1 MTGNVFT
8 MAKET
13 LGKTVKQ
20 LKQER
25 TLAKSAFTKQ
35 ANYLNKASDGMIKH
49 ELLEEFSKLSS
60 LARHVSDA
68 NEDYRARLLAEV
80 GTEEDEEVK
89 LNEHQQAELE
99 RTMEECDMRLGN
111 IREAVQSN
119 LWLRY
124 GKEEVDFAIQEAE
137 KACDRAQASPITA
150 INRDGYELQLER
162 ARRLIHNT
170 TISLKDWEKWIPH
183 VQAADLKGR
192 LKDLR
197 IFGSNL
203 EARRAEFL
211 TAQRIAEDERRG
223 PDQPLQPTAVPQPV
237 VRIKPT
243 CLPKFTGIRRNFHR
257 WQRDWE
263 SLQKQG
269 EPTGSVEVKKF
280 QLLDSVEERIC
291 KDLSL
296 STYNSAEDIF
306 RVLQNRYGNKQT
318 IALEVIEDLER
329 IPPLK
334 SHQPRKVIDLIQA
347 VEKALNDLT
356 ELQSTG
362 AIKNPLVI
370 RSIESKLP
378 DNIKRDWLAF
388 MVNPRNGVTHDNHF
402 DSLLTFLKTQEEILE
417 RLDQLGVG
425 EKPEKKVTYLEK
437 RYAFTKS
444 TRKGGCV
451 VCGEEKHRDKIFFCK
466 QFKELEPNEKLNV
479 IERLG
484 ACRRCL
490 RCHADDGECTDTYL
504 CRNRDCIR
512 GGSSDHHFFLCLKG
526 GFKGKNPAKVG
537 KPSTRRQTFTEEQE
551 KLISELTPDM
561 AGKVRRAFSNM
572 AAKSQCTGRSLPVV
586 MDSRTCELPVILMLL
601 EVTTNAGQKIGTLI
615 DLASDTNYITHV
627 AAKRLK
633 LQSENITLV
642 VHGVGGMAM
651 KVETKRY
658 LLKVRVKTPRGTDR
672 AHELICYGLDEIA
685 NVHRVIKAQQLKK
698 FFPET
703 NLEDLHRP
711 EHVELLISHRE
722 GRLAPQRIKVVGD
735 LVLWEGPLG
744 KTVGGAHPDLC
755 EVVGM
760 ALHNSETHFAR
771 SMRVTAVKYQEIAK
785 MQESRAQT
793 KATVIGRE
801 FLDWWKW
808 DSIGAACEPMCGGC
822 RCGNCQPGGK
832 DMTLSEERELEM
844 IRQGLS
850 YVKSDAHSREPH
862 WDAKYPWI
870 EDPSSL
876 PNNRSAVEATFLRTE
891 KRLKKEPEWRTAYST
906 QVHEMVERR
915 AAKKLTR
922 ETIADWKGPVWYVSH
937 LVAPNPNSVTTPV
950 RLVWNSSQK
959 FRGISMND
967 LLLKGPDVLNPIRAV
982 LLRFRRGVHAALGDI
997 KKMYN
1002 SVWLENLEMHLHRF
1016 LWRNSEDE
1024 EIEEFAIT
1032 RVNMGDRPAGCIA
1045 QLAMRET
1052 ARLPMF
1058 THLEEERRVLEED
1071 SYVDDILTSHND
1083 LEKLDRITKKV
1094 EEILKAGGFFLKPWV
1109 RSGQSGR
1116 QTSTSERPASFE
1128 EVFILPNQMRE
1139 GNKALGVGYLVEP
1152 DKLYLTTSINFSKRK
1167 KKMRIGQNLV
1177 EEEVR
1182 RKTPN
1187 PLTRRQLL
1195 SQVASLYDPIG
1206 LATPAKQKGAILVR
1220 KAFQETGGKNLL
1232 RDTWDTPLSERLRE
1246 EAIHL
1251 FEEYTR
1257 LNQITFHRS
1266 LTPVRRIGEPWGI
1279 TFSDGSDQSYG
1290 AVAYFRWETKQ
1301 GILVRLIESKAK
1313 LTPLDQKGEAVKA
1326 EVCGAVFAA
1335 RLRKYIEKHSRI
1347 QVKRWL
1353 HLLDSQTVL
1362 GAIQRD
1368 SYGYQTFFAN
1378 RVGEIQKSTS
1388 VGDWR
1393 WIPGEQNI
1401 ADLVTRGATPE
1412 DLKEN
1417 SVWQN
1422 GPEFLKQPVEEW
1434 PTKSAKDVA
1443 ADAKEGI
1450 NRLQR
1455 KCFTAAL
1462 TRAQLEKKRHAPP
1475 ATAMPPPSNQNK
1487 DDLQIQIQ
1495 VRRPPS
1501 GSSVRKLL
1509 NISKFS
1515 CLTRLIRV
1523 IAWVWRAATKW
1534 KEMLAKTPTR
1544 SKPKRKEI
1552 LSTLEIKSRVKEA
1565 TLTVME
1571 CEDALR
1577 DLFLAAQ
1584 MEVVLPDTTLSRL
1597 AVVREENTGLLLCGG
1612 RFQIFNKEKT
1622 AVPVLPCTSWVS
1634 TLLAQE
1640 AHKANHEEIAGTLLR
1655 MRRKAWVVRGR
1666 KLAQK
1671 IVDNCVIC
1679 RRLKARRCQQIMSD
1693 LPSERITPANPFEY
1707 TTVDLFGPYE
1717 VKDEVRKKVKLKVW
1731 GIVFCCMASR
1741 AMHTDLVSDQSAEGF
1756 LLAYQRF
1763 TALRGHPRKL
1773 WSDPGKNFVGAKP
1786 ALKELHMFLDRLEKS
1801 ELGNDCSKHGT
1812 EWSWKIHPAD
1822 SPHRNGA
1829 AEAAVRTVKR
1839 ALHNLG
1845 GNGVFTW
1852 GEFQTFLYMASNLA
1866 NERPIDAR
1874 TQSREDCIE
1883 YISPNALLLGRTG
1896 PRGDPGTF
1904 DFEGYS
1910 YSRLRTMQTE
1920 VDRFWR
1926 KWSQLAGP
1934 NLFVRTKWHT
1944 AHRNVAIGD
1953 VVWLADQ
1960 NALRGQFRL
1969 ARVID
1974 VSTDRKGIV
1983 RDVYLRSF
1991 PSYPVATVKLTK
2003 KQKKRSSKIPA
2014 TILHR
2019 DVRRIVVLLPV
2030 EEQQ

>member
-1 MTGNVFT
+1 

-35 ANYLNKASDGMIKH
+35 ANYLSKAANEMIKD
-49 ELLEEFSKLSS
+49 ELQEEFSKLSS

-68 NEDYRARLLAEV
+68 NEDYRSGLLAEA
-80 GTEEDEEVK
+80 GTEEDGEVK
-89 LNEHQQAELE
+89 LNKHQQAELE
-99 RTMEECDMRLGN
+99 QTMEECDMRLRD
-111 IREAVQSN
+111 IREAVQAN
-119 LWLRY
+119 LWPRY
-124 GKEEVDFAIQEAE
+124 GKEDVDFAFQEAE
-137 KACDRAQASPITA
+137 EACDRAQASPVTA
-150 INRDGYELQLER
+150 INRDGYELLLER
-162 ARRLIHNT
+162 ARRLIHVAT
-170 TISLKDWEKWIPH
+170 VSLKDWEKWIPH
-183 VQAADLKGR
+183 NQTADLKGR

-197 IFGSNL
+197 ISGSNL

-211 TAQRIAEDERRG
+211 TAQRIAEDQ
-223 PDQPLQPTAVPQPV
+223 QPQPAPVPQPV

-243 CLPKFTGIRRNFHR
+243 CLPKFIGIRRNFHR
-257 WQRDWE
+257 WKRDWE

-280 QLLDSVEERIC
+280 QLLDSVDERIC
-291 KDLSL
+291 RDLSL
-296 STYNSAEDIF
+296 TTYNSAEDIF
-306 RVLQNRYGNKQT
+306 RVLQNRYGNKPV
-318 IALEVIEDLER
+318 IALEIIEDLER

-356 ELQSTG
+356 ELESIG

-378 DNIKRDWLAF
+378 DNLKRDWLAF
-388 MVNPRNGVTHDNHF
+388 MVNPRNGVTPDNHF
-402 DSLLTFLKTQEEILE
+402 DILLTFLKTQEDILE
-417 RLDQLGVG
+417 KLDQLGVS
-425 EKPEKKVTYLEK
+425 EKPEKKAMYPEK
-437 RYAFTKS
+437 RYASTKS

-451 VCGEEKHRDKIFFCK
+451 VCGDEKHRDKIFFCK
-466 QFKELEPNEKLNV
+466 QFKELKPGEKLNA

-484 ACRRCL
+484 ACKRCL
-490 RCHADDGECTDTYL
+490 RCHVESDECTDTYL
-504 CRNRDCIR
+504 CRNRDCRR
-512 GGSSDHHFFLCLKG
+512 GSSSDHHFFLCLKG
-526 GFKGKNPAKVG
+526 GFKGKESVKVG

-551 KLISELTPDM
+551 ELMSELTPDM
-561 AGKVRRAFSNM
+561 AEKVRRAFTNM
-572 AAKSQCTGRSLPVV
+572 AEKSDGTGRSLRGV
-586 MDSRTCELPVILMLL
+586 MDSSTRELPVILMLL
-601 EVTTNAGQKIGTLI
+601 EVTTNTGQKIGTLI

-627 AAKRLK
+627 AARRLN
-633 LQSENITLV
+633 LQSEKITLV

-651 KVETKRY
+651 KVKTKRY
-658 LLKVRVKTPRGTDR
+658 VLKVRIKTPRGTER

-685 NVHRVIKAQQLKK
+685 KVHRVIKAQQLKK
-698 FFPET
+698 FFPDT

-711 EHVELLISHRE
+711 AHVELLISHRE
-722 GRLAPQRIKVVGD
+722 GRLVPQRVKVVGD

-771 SMRVTAVKYQEIAK
+771 SMRITAVKYKEIAE
-785 MQESRAQT
+785 MQKSRAET
-793 KATVIGRE
+793 RTTVIGRE

-832 DMTLSEERELEM
+832 DMTLSEEKELEV
-844 IRQGLS
+844 IRRGLS
-850 YVKSDAHSREPH
+850 YVKSDAHSQEPH
-862 WDAKYPWI
+862 WDTKYPWI

-876 PNNRSAVEATFLRTE
+876 LNNRSAVEATFLRTE
-891 KRLKKEPEWRTAYST
+891 KQLKKEPEWHTAYTT

-915 AAKKLTR
+915 AAKKLSR
-922 ETIADWKGPVWYVSH
+922 ETIANWKGPVWYVSH
-937 LVAPNPNSVTTPV
+937 LVAPNPHSVTTPV

-982 LLRFRRGVHAALGDI
+982 LLRFRKGAHAALGDI

-1002 SVWLENLEMHLHRF
+1002 SVWLEDLEMHLHRF
-1016 LWRNSEDE
+1016 LWRNSGVE
-1024 EIEEFAIT
+1024 EIEEYCIT
-1032 RVNMGDRPAGCIA
+1032 RVNIGDRPAGCIA

-1058 THLEEERRVLEED
+1058 THLKEERRVIEED

-1083 LEKLDRITKKV
+1083 LEKLNETTKKV

-1116 QTSTSERPASFE
+1116 QTSTSVHPASSDG
-1128 EVFILPNQMRE
+1128 VFILPNQIRE
-1139 GNKALGVGYLVEP
+1139 GDNKALGVGYLVEP
-1152 DKLYLTTSINFSKRK
+1152 DKLYLMTSINFSKRK
-1167 KKMRIGQNLV
+1167 RKMRMSKNLI

-1182 RKTPN
+1182 GKTPN

-1220 KAFQETGGKNLL
+1220 KAFQEAGGKTLS

-1290 AVAYFRWETKQ
+1290 AVAYFRWETEQ
-1301 GILVRLIESKAK
+1301 GILVRLVESKAK

-1335 RLRKYIEKHSRI
+1335 RLRKYIERHSRM
-1347 QVKRWL
+1347 QVERWL

-1388 VGDWR
+1388 VEDWR
-1393 WIPGEQNI
+1393 WIPGEQNV
-1401 ADLVTRGATPE
+1401 ADLTTRGATPE
-1412 DLKEN
+1412 DLKED

-1422 GPEFLKQPVEEW
+1422 GPEFLKRPVEEW
-1434 PTKSAKDVA
+1434 PTKSARDVA
-1443 ADAKEGI
+1443 AEAKEGI
-1450 NRLQR
+1450 NKLQR

-1462 TRAQLEKKRHAPP
+1462 TRAQMKRNQHALPITTMPRSPISNEK
-1475 ATAMPPPSNQNK
+1475 N
-1487 DDLQIQIQ
+1487 DDLQSSPCGKGGYQIQ
-1495 VRRPPS
+1495 VRRSPS
-1501 GSSVRKLL
+1501 GSSVRKILDIGRFSSL
-1509 NISKFS
+1509 SK
-1515 CLTRLIRV
+1515 LIRT
-1523 IAWVWRAATKW
+1523 IAWVWRAATRW
-1534 KEMLAKTPTR
+1534 KEMLAKTSIT
-1544 SKPKRKEI
+1544 SKPNRKEI
-1552 LSTLEIKSRVKEA
+1552 PSALEIKSRVKET
-1565 TLTVME
+1565 TLTIME

-1584 MEVVLPDTTLSRL
+1584 MEVTLPDITLSRL
-1597 AVVREENTGLLLCGG
+1597 AVVREESTGLLLCGG
-1612 RFQIFNKEKT
+1612 RFQIFNEEKT
-1622 AVPVLPCTSWVS
+1622 AVPVLPYTSWVS

-1655 MRRKAWVVRGR
+1655 MRKKAWVVRGR

-1671 IVDNCVIC
+1671 IVDNCVTC

-1707 TTVDLFGPYE
+1707 TTMDLFGPYE

-1773 WSDPGKNFVGAKP
+1773 WSDPGKNFVGARP
-1786 ALKELHMFLDRLEKS
+1786 ALKELYMFLNRLEKS
-1801 ELGNDCSKHGT
+1801 KLEDEVSKHGT
-1812 EWSWKIHPAD
+1812 EWSWKINPAD

-1829 AEAAVRTVKR
+1829 AEAAVRIIKR

-1845 GNGVFTW
+1845 GDGVFTW

-1874 TQSREDCIE
+1874 TQSREDCVE
-1883 YISPNALLLGRTG
+1883 YISPNSLLLGRTG

-1904 DFEGYS
+1904 DFKNYP
-1910 YSRLRTMQTE
+1910 YRRLRIIQTE

-1944 AHRNVAIGD
+1944 IHRNVAVGD

-1974 VSTDRKGIV
+1974 VNTDRKGIV

-1991 PSYPVATVKLTK
+1991 PSYPVATVKPAK
-2003 KQKKRSSKIPA
+2003 KTQEYSTKIPA
-2014 TILHR
+2014 TVLHR
-2019 DVRRIVVLLPV
+2019 DVRRIVVILPA

>member
-1 MTGNVFT
+1 

-25 TLAKSAFTKQ
+25 TVAKSPFTKQ
-35 ANYLNKASDGMIKH
+35 ANYLSKAAAEMIKH
-49 ELLEEFSKLSS
+49 ELQEEFSKLSS
-60 LARHVSDA
+60 LARNVSDA
-68 NEDYRARLLAEV
+68 NEDYAAGLLAEA
-80 GTEEDEEVK
+80 GTKEEEKVK
-89 LNEHQQAELE
+89 LDKHQQADLE
-99 RTMEECDMRLGN
+99 SMIEECNMKLED
-111 IREAVQSN
+111 IREAVRFN
-119 LWLRY
+119 LWSRY
-124 GKEEVDFAIQEAE
+124 GKEEVDFATQEAE
-137 KACDRAQASPITA
+137 KACDRATEIPITA
-150 INRDGYELQLER
+150 ISRDGYELQLER
-162 ARRLIHNT
+162 ARKLIHDASE
-170 TISLKDWEKWIPH
+170 SLKDWEKWIPH
-183 VQAADLKGR
+183 GETADLKSR
-192 LKDLR
+192 VKDLK

-211 TAQRIAEDERRG
+211 TAQKIAEEERRQTE
-223 PDQPLQPTAVPQPV
+223 PQPTAVPQPV

-243 CLPKFTGIRRNFHR
+243 SLPKFTGFRRNFHR
-257 WQRDWE
+257 WRKDWE

-280 QLLDSVEERIC
+280 QLLDSVDERIC
-291 KDLSL
+291 RDLRL
-296 STYNSAEDIF
+296 STYNSAEDMF
-306 RVLQNRYGNKQT
+306 RVLQNRYGNKPT
-318 IALEVIEDLER
+318 IALEIIDDLER

-334 SHQPRKVIDLIQA
+334 SYQPRKVIDLIQA

-356 ELQSTG
+356 ELESIG
-362 AIKNPLVI
+362 AIRNPLVI

-378 DNIKRDWLAF
+378 DNMKRDWVTF
-388 MVNPRNGVTHDNHF
+388 MVNPRNGVTPDNHF
-402 DSLLTFLKTQEEILE
+402 DSLLHFLKTQEDILE
-417 RLDQLGVG
+417 RLDQLGVS
-425 EKPEKKVTYLEK
+425 EKPEKKATYPGK
-437 RYAFTKS
+437 RYAFTRS

-451 VCGEEKHRDKIFFCK
+451 VCGDEKHRDKIFFCK
-466 QFKELEPNEKLNV
+466 QFKELKPGEKLNAV
-479 IERLG
+479 ERLG

-490 RCHADDGECTDTYL
+490 RCHGEDDECTDTYL
-504 CRNRDCIR
+504 CRNRDCRR
-512 GGSSDHHFFLCLKG
+512 GSSSDHHFFLCLNG
-526 GFKGKNPAKVG
+526 GVKGKEHMKVE

-551 KLISELTPDM
+551 KLICDLTPDM
-561 AGKVRRAFSNM
+561 AEKFRKAFTNM
-572 AAKSQCTGRSLPVV
+572 AAKSHSTGRSLPGV
-586 MDSRTCELPVILMLL
+586 MDSSTCELPVILMLL

-615 DLASDTNYITHV
+615 DLASDTNYITHI
-627 AAKRLK
+627 AARRLK
-633 LQSENITLV
+633 LRSEKITLV

-651 KVETKRY
+651 KVKTKRY
-658 LLKVRVKTPRGTDR
+658 LLKVRVKTPRGTER
-672 AHELICYGLDEIA
+672 AHEMICYGLDEIA
-685 NVHRVIKAQQLKK
+685 KVHRVINAQQLKK
-698 FFPET
+698 FFPDT

-722 GRLAPQRIKVVGD
+722 GRLAPQRVKVVGD
-735 LVLWEGPLG
+735 LVLWESPLG
-744 KTVGGAHPDLC
+744 KIVGGAHPDLC

-771 SMRVTAVKYQEIAK
+771 SMRITAVKYQEIAE
-785 MQESRAQT
+785 MQESRAET
-793 KATVIGRE
+793 RTTVMGRE

-832 DMTLSEERELEM
+832 DMTLSEERELEI
-844 IRQGLS
+844 IRQGLR
-850 YVKSDAHSREPH
+850 YVESDEHSQEPH
-862 WDAKYPWI
+862 WDTKYPWI

-891 KRLKKEPEWRTAYST
+891 KQLKREPGWRAAYTT
-906 QVHEMVERR
+906 QVHEMVERK

-922 ETIADWKGPVWYVSH
+922 KNITDWKGPVWYISH
-937 LVAPNPNSVTTPV
+937 LIAPNPHSVTTPV
-950 RLVWNSSQK
+950 RLVWNSSQR

-982 LLRFRRGVHAALGDI
+982 LLRFRRGIHAAIGDI

-1002 SVWLENLEMHLHRF
+1002 SVWLEDLEMHLHRF
-1016 LWRNSEDE
+1016 LWRDSEDG
-1024 EIEEFAIT
+1024 EIEEYAIT
-1032 RVNMGDRPAGCIA
+1032 RVNIGDRPAGCIA

-1052 ARLPMF
+1052 AKLPMF
-1058 THLEEERRVLEED
+1058 THLKEEQRVLEED
-1071 SYVDDILTSHND
+1071 SYVDDILTSYND
-1083 LEKLDRITKKV
+1083 LEKLDGTTKKE
-1094 EEILKAGGFFLKPWV
+1094 EEILKAGGFLLKPWV

-1116 QTSTSERPASFE
+1116 QTSASEHPDE
-1128 EVFILPNQMRE
+1128 IFILPNQLRE
-1139 GNKALGVGYLVEP
+1139 GDNRALGVGYLVEA
-1152 DKLYLTTSINFSKRK
+1152 DKLYLMTSINFSKRK
-1167 KKMRIGQNLV
+1167 KKMRISQNLV
-1177 EEEVR
+1177 GQEGR
-1182 RKTPN
+1182 SKTPN

-1220 KAFQETGGKNLL
+1220 KAFQETGGKTLT
-1232 RDTWDTPLSERLRE
+1232 RDTWDTPLSEKLRE

-1266 LTPVRRIGEPWGI
+1266 LTPVKRIGEPWGI

-1290 AVAYFRWETKQ
+1290 AVAYFRWETEQ
-1301 GILVRLIESKAK
+1301 GILVRLVESKAK
-1313 LTPLDQKGEAVKA
+1313 LTPLDQKGEPVKA
-1326 EVCGAVFAA
+1326 ELCGGVFAA
-1335 RLRKYIEKHSRI
+1335 RLRKYIEKHSRM
-1347 QVKRWL
+1347 QVERWL

-1388 VGDWR
+1388 VEDWR

-1401 ADLVTRGATPE
+1401 ADLTTRGATPE

-1422 GPEFLKQPVEEW
+1422 GPEFLKRPVEDW
-1434 PTKSAKDVA
+1434 PTKSAKEVA
-1443 ADAKEGI
+1443 ADAREGI
-1450 NRLQR
+1450 NKLQR

-1462 TRAQLEKKRHAPP
+1462 TRAQVGKKPQHAPHSTTIP
-1475 ATAMPPPSNQNK
+1475 KSPTSDQNK
-1487 DDLQIQIQ
+1487 DLQSSPSGSGPQIQ
-1495 VRRPPS
+1495 VRRLPS
-1501 GSSVRKLL
+1501 GSSVGKIL

-1515 CLTRLIRV
+1515 SLTKLIRV
-1523 IAWVWRAATKW
+1523 TAWVWRAATKW
-1534 KEMLAKTPTR
+1534 KGMLAKTTTT
-1544 SKPKRKEI
+1544 SKPKKI
-1552 LSTLEIKSRVKEA
+1552 SSALEIKSRVKEA
-1565 TLTVME
+1565 TLTIIE

-1584 MEVVLPDTTLSRL
+1584 KEVTLPDTTLSRL
-1597 AVVREENTGLLLCGG
+1597 AVVKEENTGLLLCGG
-1612 RFQIFNKEKT
+1612 RFQIFNEEKT
-1622 AVPVLPCTSWVS
+1622 AVPILPCTSWVS

-1640 AHKANHEEIAGTLLR
+1640 AHRANHEDIAGTLLR
-1655 MRRKAWVVRGR
+1655 MRRKAWVLRGR

-1671 IVDNCVIC
+1671 IVDNCVTC
-1679 RRLKARRCQQIMSD
+1679 RKLKARRCQQIMSD

-1731 GIVFCCMASR
+1731 GIVFCCMVSR

-1773 WSDPGKNFVGAKP
+1773 WSDPGKNFVGARP
-1786 ALKELHMFLDRLEKS
+1786 ALEELYMFLDRLEKS
-1801 ELGNDCSKHGT
+1801 KLENEVSKHGT

-1839 ALHNLG
+1839 ALQNLG

-1852 GEFQTFLYMASNLA
+1852 GEFQTFLFMASNLA

-1874 TQSREDCIE
+1874 TQSREDCVE
-1883 YISPNALLLGRTG
+1883 YISPNSLLLGRTG

-1910 YSRLRTMQTE
+1910 YKRLRTIQTE

-1953 VVWLADQ
+1953 VVWMADQ

-1974 VSTDRKGIV
+1974 VNTDNKGIV
-1983 RDVYLRSF
+1983 RDVHLRSF
-1991 PSYPVATVKLTK
+1991 PSYSVPTVKPTK
-2003 KQKKRSSKIPA
+2003 KVKEHSIKIPA
-2014 TILHR
+2014 TVLHR

-2030 EEQQ
+2030 EE